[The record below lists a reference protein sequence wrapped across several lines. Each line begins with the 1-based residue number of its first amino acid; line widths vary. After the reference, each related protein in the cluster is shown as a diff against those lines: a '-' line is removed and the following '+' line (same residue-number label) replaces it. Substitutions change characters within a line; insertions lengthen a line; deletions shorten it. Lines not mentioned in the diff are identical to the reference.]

1 MTPRTPSPQD
11 KTMTTMPHDPAA
23 PVPPAVRRRI
33 FVSTM
38 LGNVV
43 EYYDFTLYGTLAAI
57 ISAQFFPSGDSTAAL
72 LAVYIGVVLSYAIRP
87 ILGPLGDIKGRK
99 FVLILTIALMS
110 IGTAGIGILPTYAA
124 IGLAAPILLLF
135 SRLLQGVGASV
146 EYTTAANFLFEHEQ
160 GRRPN
165 FIAGVLNSTCSV
177 GSFLAAGLAYLL
189 SVAMPGTAFAEW
201 GWRIPFLL
209 SIPIAFIGVYM
220 RNHVTETPEFQEII
234 REAEAEK
241 VKQTPLRTALR
252 HYWADMLKAIGL
264 GAGQRIGSY
273 TIQAYFVTALISAG
287 FPASQALLASMLTYA
302 VGPITSIWGG
312 QLADRF
318 GARPVLL
325 TGYGLFALLT
335 VPTFFAIGEKS
346 ILLATAAVIVF
357 TLINNLLAAPLS
369 VAYVLS
375 FPPEVRATASAL
387 NFNIGT
393 SLVGSTAG
401 LIAVWLF
408 SITGS
413 NVSFGWYMTAACVV
427 SILVTLFALP
437 TALEHRKKAAQGTPA
452 SAVA

>member
-1 MTPRTPSPQD
+1 MANIAST
-11 KTMTTMPHDPAA
+11 AA
-23 PVPPAVRRRI
+23 PAPSATRRRVFI
-33 FVSTM
+33 STM

-57 ISAQFFPSGDSTAAL
+57 IATQFFPSGDSTAAL
-72 LAVYIGVVLSYAIRP
+72 LAVYLGVVLSYAIRP
-87 ILGPLGDIKGRK
+87 IGGLILGPLGDIKGRK

-110 IGTAGIGILPTYAA
+110 IGTAGIGFLPTYAA
-124 IGLAAPILLLF
+124 IGVAAPVILMI

-165 FIAGVLNSTCSV
+165 FVAGVLNSTASV
-177 GSFLAAGLAYLL
+177 GSFLAAGMAYFL
-189 SVAMPGTAFAEW
+189 SVMMPGNAFADW

-220 RNHVTETPEFQEII
+220 RNHVTETPEFQNVLK
-234 REAEAEK
+234 EAAAEK

-252 HYWADMLKAIGL
+252 YHWADMLKVIGL

-273 TIQAYFVTALISAG
+273 TIQAYFVTALITAG

-312 QLADRF
+312 YLADRF

-325 TGYGLFALLT
+325 TGYGLFVILT
-335 VPTFFAIGEKS
+335 VPAFYAIGEKS
-346 ILLATAAVIVF
+346 ILLATVSVIGF

-375 FPPEVRATASAL
+375 FPPEVRSTASAL
-387 NFNIGT
+387 NFNVGT
-393 SLVGSTAG
+393 SLIGATAG
-401 LIAVWLF
+401 LVAVWLF

-413 NVSFGWYMTAACVV
+413 NVSFGWYMTGACVV

-437 TALEHRKKAAQGTPA
+437 KALRHTRPA
-452 SAVA
+452 TNLSHAEAVS

>member
-1 MTPRTPSPQD
+1 MSNI
-11 KTMTTMPHDPAA
+11 PHDP
-23 PVPPAVRRRI
+23 PTTVPPAVRRRI
-33 FVSTM
+33 FMSTM

-57 ISAQFFPSGDSTAAL
+57 ISAQFFPKGDSTAAL

-87 ILGPLGDIKGRK
+87 IGGLILGPLGDLKGRK
-99 FVLILTIALMS
+99 FVLILTIVLMS
-110 IGTAGIGILPTYAA
+110 IGTAGIGVLPPYAA
-124 IGLAAPILLLF
+124 IGFAAPAILLL
-135 SRLLQGVGASV
+135 SRLVQGVGASV
-146 EYTTAANFLFEHEQ
+146 EYTTAANFLFEHEK

-165 FIAGVLNSTCSV
+165 FVAGVLNSTCSV
-177 GSFLAAGLAYLL
+177 GSFLAAGLAYVMTL
-189 SVAMPGTAFAEW
+189 AMPGHAFADW

-209 SIPIAFIGVYM
+209 SIPIALIGVYM
-220 RNHVTETPEFQEII
+220 RNHVTETPEFEEIL
-234 REAEAEK
+234 REAEKEK
-241 VKQTPLRTALR
+241 VKQTPLRTAVR
-252 HYWADMLKAIGL
+252 YYWADMLKAIGL

-273 TIQAYFVTALISAG
+273 TIQAYFVTALITAG
-287 FPASQALLASMLTYA
+287 FPASQALLASMLTYV
-302 VGPITSIWGG
+302 VGPITSVWGG

-325 TGYGLFALLT
+325 TGYGLFVVLT

-346 ILLATAAVIVF
+346 ILLATAAVVVF
-357 TLINNLLAAPLS
+357 TLINNLVAAPLS

-401 LIAVWLF
+401 LVAVWLY

-413 NVSFGWYMTAACVV
+413 NVSFGWYMTAACAI
-427 SILVTLFALP
+427 SILVAVFALP
-437 TALEHRKKAAQGTPA
+437 KALEHRKLVPGA
-452 SAVA
+452 SAPAVAK

>member
-1 MTPRTPSPQD
+1 MSNSPS
-11 KTMTTMPHDPAA
+11 TTS
-23 PVPPAVRRRI
+23 PVPSATRRRVFI
-33 FVSTM
+33 STM

-57 ISAQFFPSGDSTAAL
+57 ISSQFFPSGDSTASL
-72 LAVYIGVVLSYAIRP
+72 LAVYIGIVLSYAIRP
-87 ILGPLGDIKGRK
+87 IGGLILGPLGDIKGRK

-110 IGTAGIGILPTYAA
+110 VGTAGIGILPTYAA
-124 IGLAAPILLLF
+124 IGVVAPVLLLL

-146 EYTTAANFLFEHEQ
+146 EYTTAANFLFEHEK

-165 FIAGVLNSTCSV
+165 FVAGVLNSTASL
-177 GSFLAAGLAYLL
+177 GSFLAAGFAFAL
-189 SVAMPGTAFAEW
+189 SAMMPGHAFTDW
-201 GWRIPFLL
+201 GWRLPFLF
-209 SIPIAFIGVYM
+209 SIPIALIGVYM
-220 RNHVTETPEFQEII
+220 RNHVTETPEFKNVLK
-234 REAEAEK
+234 EAEAEK
-241 VKQTPLRTALR
+241 VKPTPLRTAVR
-252 HYWADMLKAIGL
+252 FYWADMLKAIGL

-273 TIQAYFVTALISAG
+273 TIQAYFVTALITAG

-312 QLADRF
+312 TLADRF

-325 TGYGLFALLT
+325 TGYGLFAVLT
-335 VPTFFAIGEKS
+335 VPAFFAIGEKS
-346 ILLATAAVIVF
+346 ILLATVSVIGF

-393 SLVGSTAG
+393 SLIGATAG
-401 LIAVWLF
+401 LVAVWLF

-413 NVSFGWYMTAACVV
+413 NVSFGWYMTAACII
-427 SILVTLFALP
+427 SILVTIFALP
-437 TALEHRKKAAQGTPA
+437 KALQRRRTSAGSTAPA
-452 SAVA
+452 IVG

>member
-1 MTPRTPSPQD
+1 MANTASVT
-11 KTMTTMPHDPAA
+11 A
-23 PVPPAVRRRI
+23 PVAAATRRRVFI
-33 FVSTM
+33 STM

-57 ISAQFFPSGDSTAAL
+57 ISTQFFPSGDSTAAL

-87 ILGPLGDIKGRK
+87 IGGLILGPLGDIKGRK

-110 IGTAGIGILPTYAA
+110 IGTAGIGFLPTYAA
-124 IGLAAPILLLF
+124 IGVAASVLLML
-135 SRLLQGVGASV
+135 SRLLQGIGASV
-146 EYTTAANFLFEHEQ
+146 EYTTAANFLFEHEK

-165 FIAGVLNSTCSV
+165 FVAGVLNSTASV
-177 GSFLAAGLAYLL
+177 GSFLAAGIAYIL
-189 SVAMPGTAFAEW
+189 SVAMPGHAFADW

-220 RNHVTETPEFQEII
+220 RNHVSETPEFQKVLK
-234 REAEAEK
+234 EAATEK

-252 HYWADMLKAIGL
+252 YHWADMLKVIGL

-273 TIQAYFVTALISAG
+273 TIQAYFVTALITAG

-312 QLADRF
+312 SLADRF

-325 TGYGLFALLT
+325 TGYGLFVVLT
-335 VPTFFAIGEKS
+335 VPAFFAIGEKS
-346 ILLATAAVIVF
+346 ILLATVSVIGF
-357 TLINNLLAAPLS
+357 TLINNLVAAPLS

-375 FPPEVRATASAL
+375 FPPEVRSTASAL
-387 NFNIGT
+387 NFNVGT
-393 SLVGSTAG
+393 SLIGATAG
-401 LIAVWLF
+401 LVAVWLF

-413 NVSFGWYMTAACVV
+413 NVSFGWYMTIACVI
-427 SILVTLFALP
+427 SMLVTVFALP
-437 TALEHRKKAAQGTPA
+437 KALQHSKTAINPSAAPA
-452 SAVA
+452 VS

>member
-1 MTPRTPSPQD
+1 MANTA
-11 KTMTTMPHDPAA
+11 TTTA
-23 PVPPAVRRRI
+23 PVPSATRRRVFI
-33 FVSTM
+33 STM

-72 LAVYIGVVLSYAIRP
+72 LAVYIGIVLSYAIRP
-87 ILGPLGDIKGRK
+87 IGGLILGPLGDIKGRK

-124 IGLAAPILLLF
+124 IGVAAPVLLML

-146 EYTTAANFLFEHEQ
+146 EYTTAANFLFEHEK

-165 FIAGVLNSTCSV
+165 FVAGVLNSTCSL
-177 GSFLAAGLAYLL
+177 GSFLAAGFAYVL
-189 SVAMPGTAFAEW
+189 SAMMPGQTFADW

-209 SIPIAFIGVYM
+209 SIPIAFVGIYM
-220 RNHVTETPEFQEII
+220 RNHVSETPEFQNVLK
-234 REAEAEK
+234 EAQTEK

-252 HYWADMLKAIGL
+252 FHWADMLKVIGL

-273 TIQAYFVTALISAG
+273 TIQAYFVTALITAG
-287 FPASQALLASMLTYA
+287 FPATQALLASMLTYA

-312 QLADRF
+312 SLADRF

-325 TGYGLFALLT
+325 TGYGLFVVLT
-335 VPTFFAIGEKS
+335 VPAFFAIGEKS
-346 ILLATAAVIVF
+346 IFLATVSVIGF

-375 FPPEVRATASAL
+375 FPPEVRSTASAL

-393 SLVGSTAG
+393 SLIGATAG
-401 LIAVWLF
+401 LVAVWLF

-437 TALEHRKKAAQGTPA
+437 KALRRTRPA
-452 SAVA
+452 MSPSPAEAVS